1 MADFTYR
8 GVVLRQECGA
18 GVDDSRISY
27 WQSECELYEV
37 SHHNWSDT
45 YVAKFRPFK
54 DHDMYYMASA
64 ADPVE
69 ALDRAWRQGADDFVV
84 WKEKIFKE
92 LGV

>member
-18 GVDDSRISY
+18 GVDDSRTSF
-27 WQSECELYEV
+27 WQSECGLYEV
-37 SHHNWSDT
+37 TKNSWSPT
-45 YVAKFRPFK
+45 YFAKFRPFRL
-54 DHDMYYMASA
+54 DDMYYLDTA